1 MNRKY
6 SFQTKIK
13 VSHVLYA
20 VDIIHK
26 SFVCIITLK
35 IEIDCHP
42 ELVQK

>member
-6 SFQTKIK
+6 SFQTK